1 MEKNLAKTRAKD
13 SLRAFGKLTTIVDGE
28 PRIISDPP
36 LIVPIEDLAGGRDIE
51 EFARA
56 VNRGYRRTLQGDR
69 KHLLERFRYVHAARK
84 VLGVGS
90 VGTRAWIMLMLG
102 RDNDNPLFLQLKEAQ
117 PSVLEPFLG
126 KSRYANHGQRAAG
139 LLHDTLEK
147 TATTRAELQHRFGTR
162 VARLVESVSDDPSI
176 GDHESRKRE
185 LRDRVA
191 HADPDAL
198 AIFAADKIA
207 KVQELAPLPPSRLHE
222 TATRA
227 KLAHYRAS
235 LKMLR
240 RVAPDGALVD
250 RLDAELS
257 RLLAP
262 TATDTPSARATTA
275 TAHSKRSNQRGRTSR
290 RA

>member
-1 MEKNLAKTRAKD
+1 MVADETHGVLN
-13 SLRAFGKLTTIVDGE
+13 DGFPDGVTAGSRPTADQFAGPIAQAALKFASARHTKQYRE
-28 PRIISDPP
+28 IDHAPFIAH
-36 LIVPIEDLAGGRDIE
+36 PIEVGRLLH
-51 EFARA
+51 R
-56 VNRGYRRTLQGDR
+56 QG
-69 KHLLERFRYVHAARK
+69 
-84 VLGVGS
+84 
-90 VGTRAWIMLMLG
+90 
-102 RDNDNPLFLQLKEAQ
+102 Q
-117 PSVLEPFLG
+117 PDEVI
-126 KSRYANHGQRAAG
+126 AAG

-207 KVQELAPLPPSRLHE
+207 KVQELAPLPLSRLHE
-222 TATRA
+222 PATRA

-240 RVAPDGALVD
+240 RVARDGALVD

-262 TATDTPSARATTA
+262 TVTGTRSAGATTA